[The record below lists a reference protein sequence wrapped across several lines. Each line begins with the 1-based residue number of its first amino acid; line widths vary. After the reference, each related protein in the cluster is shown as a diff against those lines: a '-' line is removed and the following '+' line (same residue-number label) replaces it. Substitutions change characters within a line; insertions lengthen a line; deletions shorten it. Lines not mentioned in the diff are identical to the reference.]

1 MIIFVKEFDAQI
13 LKLLIMKITNYIL
26 SFAITLSFLTGCKDT
41 AAKPAPGNT
50 EPKSEKKEVAALNPE
65 KASFKI
71 DGMTCAIGCAG
82 TIQKK
87 LSEMNGVQKA
97 TVDFDKKEAT
107 VEFDAAVLTPEKLT
121 QAVETAGDGETYKV
135 SGMKTKG
142 KV

>member
-1 MIIFVKEFDAQI
+1 MR
-13 LKLLIMKITNYIL
+13 ITNFIL
-26 SFAITLSFLTGCKDT
+26 SFAIILPLLTGCKDT
-41 AAKPAPGNT
+41 AAKPTAGNSETNATKIEAAAPL
-50 EPKSEKKEVAALNPE
+50 KPE
-65 KASFKI
+65 TASFKI

-107 VEFDAAVLTPEKLT
+107 VEFDAAVLTPEILT
-121 QAVETAGDGETYKV
+121 KAVETTGDGETYKV